1 MARPLRIEYPDAW
14 YHVMNRGRRSENIFL
29 EDNDYYAF
37 LKLLIESTEI
47 WNVKIAGYCLM
58 PNHYHLVVHTPDANL
73 SRCMRHINGV
83 YTQRFN
89 RSHQCDG
96 QLFRG
101 RYKAILIDA
110 DTYLLRLLR
119 YIHRNPLNAGL
130 VKQLDAYQWSSHNGY
145 LSDAKKWAWLYK
157 DFVLSMLTKDRRQR
171 RRVYEELVA
180 MEDSKEI
187 MGIFQKKKLPVV
199 LGSQGF
205 IDWVKGRF
213 YEKKIDAEIPQ
224 SKVLAPDKD
233 KIKEIVCEAYGVTEP
248 DLQKSIR
255 GIFNEP
261 RNVAIYLIR
270 QLRGDT
276 LDEIAREFRMRRY
289 SSTSSAIERVRAQ
302 ISKDQRL
309 RKRVERLKTLLTKSQ
324 T

>member
-47 WNVKIAGYCLM
+47 WSVRIAGYCLM
-58 PNHYHLVVHTPDANL
+58 PNHYHLLVHTPDANL

-110 DTYLLRLLR
+110 DTYLLQLLR

-130 VKQLDAYQWSSHNGY
+130 VEQLDAYQWSSHNGY
-145 LSDAKKWAWLYK
+145 LSNSKKWAWLHK
-157 DFVLSMLTKDRRQR
+157 DFVLSMLTEDERQR
-171 RRVYEELVA
+171 QRAYREFVVMDDA
-180 MEDSKEI
+180 KEI
-187 MGIFQKKKLPVV
+187 KRIFQKKKLPVI
-199 LGSQGF
+199 LGSQVF

-213 YEKKIDAEIPQ
+213 YEEKIDVEMPQ
-224 SKVLAPDKD
+224 SEVLAPDKD
-233 KIKEIVCEAYGVTEP
+233 KIKEIVCKAYGVKEE

-261 RNVAIYLIR
+261 RNVAIYLTR
-270 QLRGDT
+270 QLRRDT
-276 LDEIAREFRMRRY
+276 LDEIAREFRMKRY

-302 ISKDQRL
+302 ISEDKGF
-309 RKRVERLKTLLTKSQ
+309 RKRVERLKKKLTKSQ

>member
-1 MARPLRIEYPDAW
+1 MARPMRIEYPDAW

-29 EDNDYYAF
+29 EDNDYYGF
-37 LKLLIESTEI
+37 LKLLIESTAI
-47 WNVKIAGYCLM
+47 WNVRIAGYCLM
-58 PNHYHLVVHTPDANL
+58 PNHYHLLVHTPDANL

-110 DTYLLRLLR
+110 DTYLLQLLR

-130 VKQLDAYQWSSHNGY
+130 VEQLDAYQWSSHNGY

-157 DFVLSMLTKDRRQR
+157 DFVLSMLTEDGRQR
-171 RRVYEELVA
+171 RRAYREFIV
-180 MEDSKEI
+180 MDDSREI
-187 MGIFQKKKLPVV
+187 KSILQKKKLPAI

-205 IDWVKGRF
+205 VDWVKGRF
-213 YEKKIDAEIPQ
+213 YEEKIDVEMPQ
-224 SKVLAPDKD
+224 SKVLVPDKD
-233 KIKEIVCEAYGVTEP
+233 KIKEVVCKAYGVEEE

-261 RNVAIYLIR
+261 RNVAIYLTR
-270 QLRGDT
+270 QLRRDT
-276 LDEIAREFRMRRY
+276 LDEIAREFRMKRY
-289 SSTSSAIERVRAQ
+289 SSTSSAIERVKAQ
-302 ISKDQRL
+302 ISEDQRF
-309 RKRVERLKTLLTKSQ
+309 RRRVERLKTMLTKSQ